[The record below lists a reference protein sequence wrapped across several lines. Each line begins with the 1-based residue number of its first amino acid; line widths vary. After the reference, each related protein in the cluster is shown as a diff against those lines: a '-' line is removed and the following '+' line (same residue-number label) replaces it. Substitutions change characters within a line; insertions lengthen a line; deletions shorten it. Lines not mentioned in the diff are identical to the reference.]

1 MHYSKYGVILKSH
14 LFKYT
19 VGVLIVKKLL
29 TISLILILSFPI
41 LFTYSKVCSAQLLL
55 IDVKTDQ
62 QIYGVGE
69 KITVN
74 GTVYYGTPLT
84 TLIGIEISDAFDHI
98 LTIRTL
104 VSGDSISG
112 NWNVEVLDVTP
123 CDSNGIPKQQFNRGD
138 FAFFMIKVRNNMD
151 SEEIITLTLSI
162 YFAGGTAY
170 TASPLYHGPIMPKST
185 YTTLVSLG
193 IPTDA
198 PLGVGTAYANVYK
211 SRPKNGGYPLCPEK
225 AANFTVIGSGT
236 PLPYIETAPKTAGGI
251 FTLYAAAPKTDC
263 FLGNYTVYATAFFY
277 NQQVQDTTIFSLILR
292 GDVNLDGKVDLK
304 DIVLIIGKFGT
315 KKGDPNWQPI
325 YDLNFDNKVDLKD
338 IVISI
343 ANFGNSGYYPK

>member
-1 MHYSKYGVILKSH
+1 M
-14 LFKYT
+14 
-19 VGVLIVKKLL
+19 KKLL
-29 TISLILILSFPI
+29 TILSTSILSFSI
-41 LFTYSKVCSAQLLL
+41 LLCLNLKVYSSVPLL
-55 IDVKTDQ
+55 IDVKTGQ

-74 GTVYYGTPLT
+74 GTIYYGTPLI

-123 CDSNGIPKQQFNRGD
+123 CDSNGVPKQQFNRGD

-151 SEEIITLTLSI
+151 SEETITLTLSI

-193 IPTDA
+193 IPTNA

-225 AANFTVIGSGT
+225 AANFTVTGSGT
-236 PLPYIETAPKTAGGI
+236 PLPYIETAPKTARGV

-277 NQQVQDTTIFSLILR
+277 NQQVQDTTIFRLILR

-325 YDLNFDNKVDLKD
+325 YDLNFDDKVDLKD

-343 ANFGNSGYYPK
+343 ANFGNNGYYPK